1 MSEQRAQS
9 QPIATHLR
17 SPNVA
22 SHALACSRR
31 TDVER
36 PGADVA
42 WGMHRMQSQT
52 RIGAGHLSSAINAH
66 ELSAAHAC
74 TGTAQTEAD
83 PLRPP
88 ATHSPCAQIQRHCE
102 CGAPPVSPATSASNE
117 QLAWKVSAKPAAA
130 LACDVAPVATI
141 VGACAIEAD

>member
-1 MSEQRAQS
+1 MSDQRAQS
-9 QPIATHLR
+9 QPIAGTATHLR

-66 ELSAAHAC
+66 QLSGAHTPAPGLRRLKP
-74 TGTAQTEAD
+74 T
-83 PLRPP
+83 PLGL
-88 ATHSPCAQIQRHCE
+88 QRRIVR
-102 CGAPPVSPATSASNE
+102 AP
-117 QLAWKVSAKPAAA
+117 K
-130 LACDVAPVATI
+130 
-141 VGACAIEAD
+141 

>member
-1 MSEQRAQS
+1 MSDQRAQS
-9 QPIATHLR
+9 QPIAGTATHLR

-66 ELSAAHAC
+66 QLSGAHAC

-83 PLRPP
+83 PLGPL
-88 ATHSPCAQIQRHCE
+88 AAHSPCAQI
-102 CGAPPVSPATSASNE
+102 
-117 QLAWKVSAKPAAA
+117 AAA
-130 LACDVAPVATI
+130 LRMRRTVRESRHP
-141 VGACAIEAD
+141 G